1 MVKAASSCTFAR
13 KSSEH
18 STAARNQAAPH
29 HTSNY
34 QSNGSVEQI
43 YRAVA
48 DAGGSEV
55 APLKVNCTQF
65 KAQNY

>member
-1 MVKAASSCTFAR
+1 MTKAASSCTFAR

-18 STAARNQAAPH
+18 STAARNQAATPQY
-29 HTSNY
+29 T
-34 QSNGSVEQI
+34 SVEQI
-43 YRAVA
+43 YRAV
-48 DAGGSEV
+48 DGAGSAEV